1 MNNNFSYLYINISD
15 QISFCNHNKPKT
27 DELTQLFLSDTF
39 SIDDL
44 LYYIAKKSSQSVVDM
59 LVNLLS
65 QRYIKE
71 TLFYLPELCDIM
83 VDKSYTQSLEDFV
96 LSLCVNHLK
105 FVMNVFWIMSSF
117 AEETNNEFAL
127 KFLPVI
133 EMTLVNGKKRNEIAK
148 EEDVFKENILKQYKF
163 NYFNHCIKFYKDIKL
178 ISEKLRR
185 CQREKRNTFLKL
197 MINALNKRIK
207 GMYSKEEGIEDT
219 NDEIKGMYRG
229 IVLPFDDCDSFT
241 NRNSNIILN
250 FISDQ
255 CYCISTKA
263 RVPIR
268 LIFEC
273 ANVEDCANWNVD
285 RENERYVDNE
295 FASIE
300 DFLENFGSNCGADL
314 NRRESLGNFKCDL
327 GNPFGEPWSDIV
339 SKNKSRSIYSSIPS
353 YNVKAFIAKSNDDL
367 RQESLTMQIL
377 KIFDKIFKQNE
388 IPLKIRTY
396 DIIITSLNSG
406 LIEYIPNT
414 ISIDALKKKIGNKID
429 FNTFFRIFFADNFE
443 EAQKNF
449 CESLAA
455 YSLITY
461 ILNIKD
467 RHNGNILL
475 DMNGKIIHID
485 FGFILGLSPG
495 GMNFESAP
503 FKLTKDYIDILDG
516 ENSNMFHYYK
526 TLIIRGFLALKQ
538 NFDSIIQIVE
548 IMSKVSNIPC
558 FYRKDGYSIIK
569 EMRKRFLI
577 EKNESE
583 IEKIVDDMI
592 NTSNGNWR
600 TYQYDRFQKLTND
613 IEQ

>member
-1 MNNNFSYLYINISD
+1 
-15 QISFCNHNKPKT
+15 
-27 DELTQLFLSDTF
+27 
-39 SIDDL
+39 
-44 LYYIAKKSSQSVVDM
+44 
-59 LVNLLS
+59 
-65 QRYIKE
+65 
-71 TLFYLPELCDIM
+71 M

-339 SKNKSRSIYSSIPS
+339 SK
-353 YNVKAFIAKSNDDL
+353 
-367 RQESLTMQIL
+367 
-377 KIFDKIFKQNE
+377 
-388 IPLKIRTY
+388 
-396 DIIITSLNSG
+396 
-406 LIEYIPNT
+406 
-414 ISIDALKKKIGNKID
+414 
-429 FNTFFRIFFADNFE
+429 
-443 EAQKNF
+443 
-449 CESLAA
+449 
-455 YSLITY
+455 
-461 ILNIKD
+461 
-467 RHNGNILL
+467 
-475 DMNGKIIHID
+475 
-485 FGFILGLSPG
+485 
-495 GMNFESAP
+495 
-503 FKLTKDYIDILDG
+503 
-516 ENSNMFHYYK
+516 
-526 TLIIRGFLALKQ
+526 
-538 NFDSIIQIVE
+538 
-548 IMSKVSNIPC
+548 
-558 FYRKDGYSIIK
+558 
-569 EMRKRFLI
+569 
-577 EKNESE
+577 
-583 IEKIVDDMI
+583 
-592 NTSNGNWR
+592 
-600 TYQYDRFQKLTND
+600 
-613 IEQ
+613 